1 MLGTS
6 GRIDN
11 NNLGVVVTCFA
22 SAFAALRVQIAF
34 AISDVSNLGVVVTC
48 FASAFAALRV
58 QIAFAIS
65 RTGGAGLADNSY
77 LTKNPA
83 SFSEA
88 GFYCLVPVAGLEPAR
103 F

>member
-11 NNLGVVVTCFA
+11 N
-22 SAFAALRVQIAF
+22 
-34 AISDVSNLGVVVTC
+34 NLGVVVTC

-83 SFSEA
+83 SFQRQGFIVWYQWPDSNRHAFKGA
-88 GFYCLVPVAGLEPAR
+88 GF
-103 F
+103 